1 MGLKDEVG
9 KAWDGVLSPLFE
21 ELSAEVLV
29 QSVDAAAS
37 QRDPVYGE
45 AQAKAFTAPVPLKAR
60 VRLER
65 DQLVLPGGGSVE
77 IDGTVTARTDELEAK
92 GLALDL
98 GSRITMQGRRYTV
111 VHRESRAEVADR
123 FLLVRAGIREEG

>member
-29 QSVDAAAS
+29 QSVDLGLT

-45 AQAKAFTAPVPLKAR
+45 ATAKAFTAPVPVKAR

-65 DQLVLPGGGSVE
+65 DQLVLPGGSSVE

-98 GSRITMQGRRYTV
+98 GSRITFQGRRYAV
-111 VHRESRAEVADR
+111 VHRESRAEVAER
-123 FLLVRAGIREEG
+123 FLLIRAGIREEG

>member
-1 MGLKDEVG
+1 MALKDEVG

-29 QSVDAAAS
+29 QSVDPS
-37 QRDPVYGE
+37 STQRDPVYGE
-45 AQAKAFTAPVPLKAR
+45 TAAKAFTAPVSVRAR

-65 DQLVLPGGGSVE
+65 DQLVLPGGSSVE
-77 IDGTVTARTDELEAK
+77 IDGTVTVRTDELNTK
-92 GLALDL
+92 GVNLDI
-98 GSRITMQGRRYTV
+98 GSRITFQGRRYAV